1 MTTGRTIAGLCQT
14 VTMSKYSQYFN
25 KSLIEVHYRIAKN
38 MSQKELK
45 DRMESK
51 LNLSTLNILFVI
63 ICSIIILE
71 NLLVLIAVFRNK
83 KFHSA
88 MFFFIGNLAF
98 SDLLAGSAYIANIF
112 LSGSRTF
119 IWCLSSGSYEKG
131 LLSSHC
137 PPRFSACWPSP

>member
-1 MTTGRTIAGLCQT
+1 
-14 VTMSKYSQYFN
+14 MSKYSQYFN

-88 MFFFIGNLAF
+88 MF
-98 SDLLAGSAYIANIF
+98 LLH
-112 LSGSRTF
+112 
-119 IWCLSSGSYEKG
+119 WKPG
-131 LLSSHC
+131 LL
-137 PPRFSACWPSP
+137 WPTGWLRLYC